1 VNDESRRLAE
11 HLFRHQAGRIVSSL
25 VRVLGVAHIALAE
38 DAVQDALVRALETW
52 KFGSAPDNPAAW
64 LTRAAKNRALDLL
77 KHDSRAGRLLPAQAE
92 TFEAAPAEAAAHAIQ
107 DDELRLMFSC
117 CDPGISRPAQV
128 AIVLKYL
135 GGFSVEEIAQ
145 ALLSSEAAIEKQLFR
160 ARRILS
166 DRGELFE
173 VHDPDQVRERIPAV
187 HEAIYLLFNEG
198 YHGAHP
204 EEVVREDL
212 CHEAIR
218 LGLMLTHLPTA
229 SVPETQALLA
239 LFCFLAARLPGR
251 MDDDGNLLLLAEQD
265 REKWDRELVEEGFRR
280 LDASAVGDALTA
292 RHLEAAIAARH
303 ASARSF
309 AETEWGSILELY
321 DLLLLLSPSPVVELN
336 RAVALGM
343 AEGPEAGMR
352 ALAEITVRERLRRYP
367 FFPAAMA
374 EFERRAGRPQRA
386 AELLEAALRLARNPI
401 ERELFARKLAACRAQ
416 ASGEKPDGGGAPPLS
431 GG

>member
-1 VNDESRRLAE
+1 VIDESRRLAE

-52 KFGSAPDNPAAW
+52 KFGAAPENPAAW

-77 KHDSRAGRLLPAQAE
+77 KHGSRAGRLAPAQAE
-92 TFEAAPAEAAAHAIQ
+92 TFEVAPGEAAHAIQ

-160 ARRILS
+160 ARRLLS

-218 LGLMLTHLPTA
+218 LGVMLSRLPTA

-239 LFCFLAARLPGR
+239 QFCFLAARLPGR

-336 RAVALGM
+336 RAIALGM

-352 ALAEITVRERLRRYP
+352 ALAEITDRERLRRYP
-367 FFPAAMA
+367 FFPAAVA
-374 EFERRAGRPQRA
+374 EFERRAGRSHRA
-386 AELLEAALRLARNPI
+386 AELLEAALRLARNPT
-401 ERELFARKLAACRAQ
+401 ERDLFARKLAACRAQ
-416 ASGEKPDGGGAPPLS
+416 GSGQGPEGGGASPLS
-431 GG
+431 TG